1 MKTTF
6 LFAVLLGG
14 ATAFAAAPLPREWI
28 DPDTGHRIVQ
38 LSTEPGTNSLY
49 FTQYGFTAGGT
60 KLLMTTRGGIDL
72 VTINTGVIEHVLDG
86 PTGRVIQTGRKTGA
100 IFYTKEGAVYAL
112 DPVTKT
118 SRMLAKLPPGGSVVT
133 INSDET
139 LAAGS
144 ITLGDAPA
152 VGSPRRSGGA
162 AAQKNATAEPA
173 KDGEPAVQKGG
184 DNYPDKHAM
193 MDRRLAARTPMV
205 LFTVNLQTG
214 EVKELLHTT
223 DWINHFQFSPVDPLL
238 LLYAHEGRQ
247 WKVDRVWLLRTDGKS
262 EPKLV
267 HQRTMRMEI
276 AVHEY
281 WSNDGQWVYYDLQT
295 PLSEDCW
302 VGGYNVTNGQR
313 IWYHVPPNHWSVH
326 YNTSPDGTYFSGDGS
341 DPELHYAKAQDA
353 KWMFLF
359 HPQLIPN
366 EEGETPDQANMI
378 QAAKLIPER
387 LVNLGKHDYS
397 LEPNGNFS
405 PDGKWLIF
413 RSNLRGPIQVY
424 AVEIA
429 KAKQP

>member
-1 MKTTF
+1 MKTNLRF
-6 LFAVLLGG
+6 LLLALVVPGW
-14 ATAFAAAPLPREWI
+14 TARAADPLPREWI
-28 DPDTGHRIVQ
+28 DPDTGHRVVQ

-49 FTQYGFTAGGT
+49 FTQYAYTAGGT

-72 VTINTGVIEHVLDG
+72 VTIATGEIEHVVKG
-86 PTGRVIQTGRKTGA
+86 RIGRVLQTGRKTGS
-100 IFYTKEGAVYAL
+100 IFYTQNGAVYAF
-112 DPVTKT
+112 DPATRQ
-118 SRMLAKLPPGGSVVT
+118 SRELAKLPPGGSVVT

-144 ITLGDAPA
+144 ITEGEGQRSGVA
-152 VGSPRRSGGA
+152 PRRPV
-162 AAQKNATAEPA
+162 QTAVPTTETASP
-173 KDGEPAVQKGG
+173 ETVQRGG

-193 MDRRLAARTPMV
+193 MDRRLAARLPMT

-214 EVKELLHTT
+214 ETKEWLHTT
-223 DWINHFQFSPVDPLL
+223 DWINHFQFSPTDPTL

-267 HQRTMRMEI
+267 HQRTMKMEI

-281 WSNDGQWVYYDLQT
+281 WSNDGQWVWYDLQT

-302 VGGYNVTNGQR
+302 VAGYNVYDGRR

-326 YNTSPDGTYFSGDGS
+326 YNTSPDGTLFSGDGS
-341 DPELHYAKAQDA
+341 DEQLHYAKAKDA

-359 HPQLIPN
+359 HPELVPN
-366 EEGETPDQANMI
+366 EDGETPDQAHMI
-378 QAAKLIPER
+378 QAGRFVPER

-397 LEPNGNFS
+397 LEPNGTFT
-405 PDGKWLIF
+405 PDGKWVVF
-413 RSNLRGPIQVY
+413 RSNMRGPIHVY
-424 AVEIA
+424 AVEVA
-429 KAKQP
+429 KAK